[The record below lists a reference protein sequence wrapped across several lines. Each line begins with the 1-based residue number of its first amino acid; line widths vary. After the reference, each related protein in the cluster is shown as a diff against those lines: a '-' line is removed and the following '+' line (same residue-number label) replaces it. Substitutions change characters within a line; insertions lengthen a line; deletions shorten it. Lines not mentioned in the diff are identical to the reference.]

1 MYQLEY
7 LDLEENNTY
16 EEIIK
21 KVVEQCFKEEK
32 LEQSKL
38 YVSITLT
45 TPDNIHKIN
54 KQYRDV
60 DRETDVLSFPMY
72 EKEEIDKK
80 IENQDFEHE
89 DVLGDIIISIER
101 VKEQAKEYGHSF
113 EREFAYMIVH
123 GFYHL
128 MGYDHIKEEDK
139 IIMRPKE
146 ENVLNKLGIKRNE
159 MNEK

>member
-60 DRETDVLSFPMY
+60 DRETDVLSYMQILFQNYVHIP
-72 EKEEIDKK
+72 
-80 IENQDFEHE
+80 QL
-89 DVLGDIIISIER
+89 VLLLY
-101 VKEQAKEYGHSF
+101 Q
-113 EREFAYMIVH
+113 
-123 GFYHL
+123 L
-128 MGYDHIKEEDK
+128 
-139 IIMRPKE
+139 
-146 ENVLNKLGIKRNE
+146 KL
-159 MNEK
+159 

>member
-21 KVVEQCFKEEK
+21 KVVEQCFKEEKK

-60 DRETDVLSFPMY
+60 DRETDVLSFPMF
-72 EKEEIDKK
+72 EKRRIRK
-80 IENQDFEHE
+80 
-89 DVLGDIIISIER
+89 
-101 VKEQAKEYGHSF
+101 
-113 EREFAYMIVH
+113 
-123 GFYHL
+123 
-128 MGYDHIKEEDK
+128 
-139 IIMRPKE
+139 
-146 ENVLNKLGIKRNE
+146 
-159 MNEK
+159 